1 LEVEEVGSVPLF
13 TINVDLKY
21 ASTMLR
27 RIAEA
32 LERIAPLPDDLPAE
46 LKPED
51 AVSYVDEQKL
61 AEQELA
67 REAGAWR
74 EYMAAH
80 PEEFEEEAE
89 GDAPHNT

>member
-1 LEVEEVGSVPLF
+1 MPLF
-13 TINVDLKY
+13 TINIDLKY
-21 ASTMLR
+21 VGQQLR
-27 RIAEA
+27 RCADA
-32 LERIAPLPDDLPAE
+32 LERIAPLPEDAPAE

-61 AEQELA
+61 AEQEMA

-80 PEEFEEEAE
+80 PEEFEENEE
-89 GDAPHNT
+89 GDTGGNVQR